1 MPFQVVSFCK
11 ITYRDV
17 FTVDKAIFSLLPISS
32 YAKDFVGRCC
42 YSSNEKIISRKTKQT
57 TTT

>member
-11 ITYRDV
+11 ITYREV
-17 FTVDKAIFSLLPISS
+17 FTVDKVIFSLLQISS
-32 YAKDFVGRCC
+32 YAKDFVGKYC